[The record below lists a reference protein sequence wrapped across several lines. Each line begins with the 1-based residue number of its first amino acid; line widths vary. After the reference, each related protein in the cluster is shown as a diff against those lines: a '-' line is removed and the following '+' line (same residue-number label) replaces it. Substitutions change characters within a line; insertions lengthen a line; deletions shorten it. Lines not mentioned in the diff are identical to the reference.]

1 MYFLQPPV
9 FRYKEFGGIQPNPL
23 STFGVPR
30 DILDL
35 ATGTDASKLVDLLKL
50 VSLNTC
56 IREVYF
62 MKLEMCLNISLY
74 LENT

>member
-1 MYFLQPPV
+1 MYIPYLQQPV
-9 FRYKEFGGIQPNPL
+9 FRYKVCEGIQPNPL

-50 VSLNTC
+50 VSVHSKQPFYQDLGFKG
-56 IREVYF
+56 IQ
-62 MKLEMCLNISLY
+62 
-74 LENT
+74 

>member
-1 MYFLQPPV
+1 MYKINLTSEVELFFHITHMTRHILYLQQPV
-9 FRYKEFGGIQPNPL
+9 FRYKECEGIQPNPL

-50 VSLNTC
+50 VSF
-56 IREVYF
+56 Y
-62 MKLEMCLNISLY
+62 S
-74 LENT
+74 